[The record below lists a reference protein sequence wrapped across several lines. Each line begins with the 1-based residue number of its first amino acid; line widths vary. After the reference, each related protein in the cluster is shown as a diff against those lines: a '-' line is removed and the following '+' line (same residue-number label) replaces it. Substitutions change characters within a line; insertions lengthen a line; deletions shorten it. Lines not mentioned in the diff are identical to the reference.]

1 MLLASQ
7 RLIVFL
13 SVALAAL
20 SGQAAN
26 TTARLVLSHAA
37 ARPGETVWAGLHLR
51 MAPKWHTYWE
61 NGGDSGA
68 GTKINWTLP
77 SGITAG
83 DILWPVPQK
92 LSSEGLITYVYHDQ
106 VVLLIPLSIAA
117 NAPTGTVDLKARA
130 SWLEC
135 AELCVPGN
143 AQLSARL
150 SIGSESKAS
159 PDAALL
165 EAWKKKLPQPKP
177 ASFAPHSAQ
186 RLNDRGRESTPAAE
200 SRRTP
205 CSPPARE

>member
-1 MLLASQ
+1 
-7 RLIVFL
+7 
-13 SVALAAL
+13 
-20 SGQAAN
+20 
-26 TTARLVLSHAA
+26 
-37 ARPGETVWAGLHLR
+37 

-83 DILWPVPQK
+83 DILWPVPEK

-106 VVLLIPLSIAA
+106 VVLLVPLSIAA

-177 ASFAPHSAQ
+177 ASFARAWWEKDAGGDTRP
-186 RLNDRGRESTPAAE
+186 LLIKWTPDRPSMFTVQAAGRVLLAAE
-200 SRRTP
+200 ECGPVTEVLHALGASG
-205 CSPPARE
+205 